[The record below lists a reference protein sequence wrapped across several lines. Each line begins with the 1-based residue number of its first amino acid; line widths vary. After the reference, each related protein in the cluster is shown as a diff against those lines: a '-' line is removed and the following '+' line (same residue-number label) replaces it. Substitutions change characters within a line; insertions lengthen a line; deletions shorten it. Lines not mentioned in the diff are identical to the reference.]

1 MDRHYELNQNG
12 LYMPK
17 IYSSVLNQ
25 LVANAVTLAGNDG
38 TGEGGYLATTPTDA
52 GILIA
57 VPAGIIPDEKIN
69 GRRRNATVKVTT
81 VIEHKVVRSF
91 ERRNVD
97 NGIYGGGV
105 RLRRQHVTGFS
116 GFSLE
121 LVDEAVSVNYG
132 TYDEL
137 RAGVVMFEKD
147 PEFKALPDELIYLV
161 TEWKNSFAP
170 DNPFII
176 PLALKTFRGDK
187 VIFHD
192 I

>member
-1 MDRHYELNQNG
+1 MDTHYQLNKNG
-12 LYMPK
+12 LYMPR
-17 IYSSVLNQ
+17 IYPSVLNEI
-25 LVANAVTLAGNDG
+25 VTNAVTLAGNDG
-38 TGEGGYLATTPTDA
+38 TGEGGYLAIRPRDA
-52 GILIA
+52 GTLIA
-57 VPAGIIPDEKIN
+57 APAGLIPDEKIN
-69 GRRRNATVKVTT
+69 GRCKNATVKVMT
-81 VIEHKVVRSF
+81 VLEHKVVRSF
-91 ERRNVD
+91 EKRDVD
-97 NGIYGGGV
+97 NGVYGGGV
-105 RLRRQHVTGFS
+105 LLRRRVTSFS

-137 RAGVVMFEKD
+137 RAEVIMHEKD

-176 PLALKTFRGDK
+176 PLALTTFRGEK